1 MKWRGKSYRPAFGV
15 PVYPK
20 KQNDIRELMKP
31 LSEKTHKGNV
41 WIPVV
46 MNVPK
51 EDVVPATPT
60 PTQTVTST
68 PTPTLTSTPTPTPT
82 QTNTPTPSSTATPT
96 PTPTTTSTPTPT
108 QTVTSTPTPTL
119 TSTPTPSATPPE
131 PLILDIYTSASAA
144 YSVRKLSNSYTG
156 DAIRVRRS
164 SDNAETDIGFSGNSL
179 DETALTTFVGAGDG
193 FVTTWY
199 DQSGNSNDA
208 IQSTA
213 VSQPQIVFG
222 GNINKLTG
230 TGTGRPALEFDGN
243 NDWFNL
249 TTAITGNTHTAVY
262 PMKRVA
268 SSSIGPWFAGTLG
281 LPITGNLGNGGG
293 AYVAN
298 DPHIV
303 GFAAYP
309 SNTNYLLLTSVKLA
323 AAGGT
328 IQVNDSSLGTSNST
342 SSGNNIFTQIQRRGT
357 TEYSRGGVTEMI
369 LWLSDRT
376 SDLSG
381 INGNVN
387 TYFEI
392 Y

>member
-1 MKWRGKSYRPAFGV
+1 
-15 PVYPK
+15 
-20 KQNDIRELMKP
+20 

-60 PTQTVTST
+60 PT
-68 PTPTLTSTPTPTPT
+68 PT

-96 PTPTTTSTPTPT
+96 PTPTTTSTP
-108 QTVTSTPTPTL
+108 
-119 TSTPTPSATPPE
+119 TPTPSATPPE

-156 DAIRVRRS
+156 DALRVRRS

-199 DQSGNSNDA
+199 DQSGNNNDA
-208 IQSTA
+208 IQTTA
-213 VSQPQIVFG
+213 VSQPQIVFS

-230 TGTGRPALEFDGN
+230 TGTGRPALEFDGS

-268 SSSIGPWFAGTLG
+268 SNSIGPWFAGTLG

-303 GFAAYP
+303 GFAGYP

-328 IQVNDSSLGTSNST
+328 IQVNNSSLGTSNST